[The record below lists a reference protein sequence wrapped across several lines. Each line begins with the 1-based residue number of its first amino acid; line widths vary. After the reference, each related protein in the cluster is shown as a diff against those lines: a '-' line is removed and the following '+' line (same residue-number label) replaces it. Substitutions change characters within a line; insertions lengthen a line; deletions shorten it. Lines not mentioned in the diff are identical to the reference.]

1 MNDLTNKR
9 VDRDH
14 ALSLQ
19 LPERNVN
26 GPLIRAGIME
36 AIIGEVDTFTDAHA
50 RVAQQEEDV
59 GWQIIALKQ
68 LLLD

>member
-14 ALSLQ
+14 ALGLQ

-26 GPLIRAGIME
+26 RPLIRPHIVE
-36 AIIGEVDTFTDAHA
+36 AVIGKIDTFPDAHSG
-50 RVAQQEEDV
+50 VALQQEDI
-59 GWQIIALKQ
+59 GR
-68 LLLD
+68 